1 MSRAKD
7 GLLLHLAAVVVVV
20 CVLIAGDGGPGG
32 SGGVQAY
39 ILPPSYPSMVSYT
52 SFYRNRP
59 IPASSLFIFVLFT
72 LQFKFKWK
80 KQSVD
85 DVLGIRTQ
93 GRTMVAAD
101 GSIERWRPHELDP
114 F

>member
-39 ILPPSYPSMVSYT
+39 ILPPSYPSMVS
-52 SFYRNRP
+52 
-59 IPASSLFIFVLFT
+59 
-72 LQFKFKWK
+72 
-80 KQSVD
+80 
-85 DVLGIRTQ
+85 
-93 GRTMVAAD
+93 
-101 GSIERWRPHELDP
+101 
-114 F
+114 